1 MRGYALLNWFQGLIA
16 AILPAHERAAS
27 GCAYNL
33 MQKTFRPEEGRFRAE
48 QNGPSSLK
56 K

>member
-56 K
+56 